1 MITRQLKGRPV
12 QEVAKG
18 LSAFTWLAFPA
29 VPALLFFW
37 AQTDLASMVHGL
49 PCRPGPT
56 QESRVLK
63 QKGIY
68 SGWGKL
74 LKDTLTV
81 SKQFANLFLSPL
93 LEVCA
98 HTQGGGGRESVRM
111 CVSELPPARAR
122 TSAWG

>member
-1 MITRQLKGRPV
+1 MQKQNSAHQPVFLSTCLCGEAVPETFQEVLVWLAGMSRERVITRQLKGRPV

-29 VPALLFFW
+29 VPALLVFW

-63 QKGIY
+63 QKGREF
-68 SGWGKL
+68 
-74 LKDTLTV
+74 TV
-81 SKQFANLFLSPL
+81 A
-93 LEVCA
+93 
-98 HTQGGGGRESVRM
+98 GGSF
-111 CVSELPPARAR
+111 
-122 TSAWG
+122 